1 MKKLKG
7 YEIRQMWLDF
17 FREKG
22 HLVIPSAPL
31 VPVNDPSLLWINA
44 GIAPLK
50 KYFDGRE
57 IPVSRRMVNAQKSIR
72 TNDIENVGKTA
83 RHHTFFEMLGNFS
96 VGDYFKDEA
105 LTWGFEIL
113 TSPKWFG
120 FNLNKLY
127 FTVYP
132 TDEETIQKWI
142 ELGVDK
148 KHIIKL
154 EGNFW
159 EIGEGPCGPDTEVFY
174 DRGEKYDKNKQG
186 IKLLENE
193 IENDRYI
200 EIWNI
205 VFSQFNAEAS
215 KKREDYQE
223 LPSRNI
229 DTGMGLER
237 MACVMQEVETNYDT
251 DLFLPIINKVE
262 VLTKTKYEGQMA
274 FKVIVDHVRSV
285 VFAVSDG
292 AILSNEG
299 RGYVLRR
306 ILRRAVRFGKK
317 LGMNEPFLYKLVDV
331 VAENMSHFYPY
342 LLNTKDNV
350 KDIIKIEEEKF
361 LHTLESGEN
370 RLLDYIKNST
380 DKEVSGEIAFLLY
393 DTFGFPFELTLEVAE
408 EHGFIVDKLSF
419 LEQLGKQK
427 ERARGSRAEEQS
439 MNIQNEEFLN
449 LKVDSVF
456 LGYNELESNSVI
468 KAIFSNDKQVV
479 KGKGELLLVFD
490 KTPMYGLS
498 GGQVGD
504 LGTLYFNNE
513 EFLITNTIVLPN
525 KQHASFIN
533 TGNTEFKINDK
544 VSIFVNKEFRKNVA
558 RNHSATHLLNESLRR
573 VLGKHVQ
580 QQGSMVSDKELR
592 FDFNNYKPL
601 TDDELLKI
609 EHLINKAIDANH
621 DVITKIMAFDEAKG
635 EGVQALFTDKYED
648 YVRVVNMEYSKEL
661 CGGTHVKSTGEIKR
675 FVITSCET
683 KGSGIFRITGT
694 TGINVQNALIDSI
707 KIIESDI
714 TDLRKKASL
723 IIKEAKNDNIKLDYN
738 NIELSSYLPSYELI
752 INRKNELMKI
762 QAEIKELE
770 KTFEK
775 LKRETNKL
783 KTDDFLK
790 YVNEKKGINYI
801 ITKVIEQDNDILKD
815 LIDSLSEKLNNSI
828 VFFANI
834 IDNKVIYIC
843 KNKTSIVKAG
853 DLVKQAAIISLG
865 NGGGR
870 ADFAQSG
877 GKDISKVDAAL
888 AIVKN
893 IIEEKI

>member
-205 VFSQFNAEAS
+205 VFSQFNAEAG

-601 TDDELLKI
+601 TDNELLKI

-752 INRKNELMKI
+752 INRKNELMQI

>member
-174 DRGEKYDKNKQG
+174 DRGEKYDENKQG

-752 INRKNELMKI
+752 INRKNELMQI

>member
-237 MACVMQEVETNYDT
+237 MACVMQEVESNYDT

>member
-17 FREKG
+17 FKEKE
-22 HLVIPSAPL
+22 HMVIPSAPL
-31 VPVNDPSLLWINA
+31 VPINDPSLLWINA

-57 IPVSRRMVNAQKSIR
+57 IPVCRRMVNAQKSIR

-120 FNLNKLY
+120 FDLNKLY

-132 TDEETIQKWI
+132 SDEETIQKWL
-142 ELGVDK
+142 ELGVDST
-148 KHIIKL
+148 HIIKL
-154 EGNFW
+154 PGNFW
-159 EIGEGPCGPDTEVFY
+159 EIGEGPCGPDTEIFY
-174 DRGEKYDKNKQG
+174 DRGEKYDINNQG
-186 IKLLENE
+186 INLLKND

-205 VFSQFNAEAS
+205 VFSQFNAEPG
-215 KKREDYQE
+215 KKREEYQE
-223 LPSRNI
+223 LPSKNI

-262 VLTKTKYEGQMA
+262 NLTKVKYDGQMA
-274 FKVIVDHVRSV
+274 FKVIADHLRSV
-285 VFAVSDG
+285 VFAVADG

-342 LLNTKDNV
+342 LLNSKENV

-370 RLLDYIKNST
+370 KLLEFIQNCKN
-380 DKEVSGEIAFLLY
+380 KEVSGDVAFLLY

-408 EHGFIVDKLSF
+408 EQGFIVDKKGF
-419 LEQLGKQK
+419 LEKLEEQK
-427 ERARGSRAEEQS
+427 ERARGSRNEDQS
-439 MNIQNEEFLN
+439 MNIQNVDFLN
-449 LKVDSVF
+449 LKVESEF
-456 LGYNELESNSVI
+456 LGYEQLESSSVV
-468 KAIFSNDKQVV
+468 KAIFSNDKQVN
-479 KGKGELLLVFD
+479 KGRGELLVVFD
-490 KTPMYGLS
+490 QTPMYGLS

-504 LGTLYFNNE
+504 LGTLYYNNE
-513 EFLITNTIVLPN
+513 AYLISNTIVLPN
-525 KQHASFIN
+525 KQHASFVDMAD
-533 TGNTEFKINDK
+533 TELKINDK
-544 VSIFVNKEFRKNVA
+544 VVLVVNKEFRQNVA

-573 VLGKHVQ
+573 VLGNHVT
-580 QQGSMVSDKELR
+580 QQGSMVSEKELR
-592 FDFNNYKPL
+592 FDFNNYKSL
-601 TDDELLKI
+601 TDEELLEI
-609 EHLINKAIDANH
+609 ERLVNKAINDKHSVKTN
-621 DVITKIMAFDEAKG
+621 VMAFVDAKK
-635 EGVQALFTDKYED
+635 EGVQAVFTDKYED

-661 CGGTHVKSTGEIKR
+661 CGGTHVENTGDILG
-675 FVITSCET
+675 FVILNCET
-683 KGSGIFRITGT
+683 KGSGIFRITGA
-694 TGINVQNALIDSI
+694 TGNNIKNALKESI
-707 KIIESDI
+707 SVIENDI
-714 TDLRKKASL
+714 NDLQQKA
-723 IIKEAKNDNIKLDYN
+723 IYIVEEALNDNIILNYN
-738 NIELSSYLPSYELI
+738 NIKLSDYVPSYKLI
-752 INRKNELMKI
+752 INRKNELSKL
-762 QAEIKELE
+762 QLEIKELE
-770 KTFEK
+770 KTYEK
-775 LKRETNKL
+775 FKRESNKL
-783 KTDDFLK
+783 NANDFLE
-790 YVNEKKGINYI
+790 YVIEKNGFNYI
-801 ITKVIEQDNDILKD
+801 IMKVLDQDNNILKD
-815 LIDSLSEKLNNSI
+815 LIDSLSDKLKNSI

-834 IDNKVIYIC
+834 IDNKVVYIC
-843 KNKTSIVKAG
+843 KNKTSIFRAG
-853 DLVKQAAIISLG
+853 DLVKKAAVVSLG

-877 GKDISKVDAAL
+877 GKDITKVDDAL
-888 AIVKN
+888 QAVKN
-893 IIEEKI
+893 IIEENI

>member
-174 DRGEKYDKNKQG
+174 DRGEKYDENKQG

-205 VFSQFNAEAS
+205 VFSQFNAEAG

-601 TDDELLKI
+601 TDNELLKI

-723 IIKEAKNDNIKLDYN
+723 IIKEAKNDNIELDYN

>member
-752 INRKNELMKI
+752 INRKNELMQI